1 MSHLYV
7 IQHIR
12 IVERTYYCSLK
23 QYDGMGIDQL
33 GEVQRLMK
41 ANGLLNWTIFTIA
54 LNRRVLKKA

>member
-12 IVERTYYCSLK
+12 IVERTYYCWLK

-33 GEVQRLMK
+33 REVQRLMK
-41 ANGLLNWTIFTIA
+41 ANGLLNRKILNVA
-54 LNRRVLKKA
+54 LNRRVLKNA